1 VSTGPSRKPRL
12 GELLLGTEGL
22 ALLRL
27 AFTGDDQAR
36 SARVAEM
43 RDLLDAVDDPE
54 LAAKLAAPEYGL
66 TEGYDLWSK
75 TYDAPLRLFFI
86 EQPPMHA
93 LFETLPPGAVLDAAC
108 GTARHGA
115 HLAQAGHRVIGV
127 DRSPAMLAKAREK
140 LPEGDFREGDLGALP
155 VEAGSIDTVVCA
167 LALVHLPDLAGVMAE
182 FARVVK
188 PGGRVIISDVHPFL
202 IMLGWQAQ
210 FRTEEGAGFMRLNG
224 HLLSDY
230 SRAAEAAG
238 LRVCGLQ
245 ELRLTPES
253 AITVAT
259 ERLPEANHAAW
270 VGLPGVVIWDLEK

>member
-1 VSTGPSRKPRL
+1 MGDKHKPRL

-27 AFTGDDQAR
+27 AFAGEDDAR

-43 RDLLDAVDDPE
+43 RGLLDAMDEPE
-54 LAAKLAAPEYGL
+54 LAAKLAAPEFDL
-66 TEGYDLWSK
+66 ADGYDLWSK

-93 LFETLPPGAVLDAAC
+93 LFATLPAGTVLDAAC
-108 GTARHGA
+108 GTGRHSVE
-115 HLAQAGHRVIGV
+115 LAGRGHRVIGV
-127 DRSPAMLAKAREK
+127 DQSPAMLAKAREK
-140 LPEGDFREGDLGALP
+140 LPEGDFREGDLTALP
-155 VEAGSIDTVVCA
+155 VESGTVDAVVCA
-167 LALVHLPDLAGVMAE
+167 LALVHLPGLAGVMAE
-182 FARVVK
+182 FSRVVK
-188 PGGRVIISDVHPFL
+188 PGARVIISDVHPFL

-210 FRTEEGAGFMRLNG
+210 FRTDGGAGFMRLNG

-230 SRAAEAAG
+230 SQAADAAG
-238 LRVCGLQ
+238 LRVRAIQ
-245 ELRLTPES
+245 ELRLTPDS

-259 ERLPEANHAAW
+259 ERLPDANHAAW